1 MPLGSRVDTES
12 RKASH
17 GVTKAGLRLKESGK
31 MVRLIKEERTCM
43 EQEASANTC
52 S

>member
-1 MPLGSRVDTES
+1 MES
-12 RKASH
+12 RKASR

-31 MVRLIKEERTCM
+31 MVRLIKEERTCV
-43 EQEASANTC
+43 EQESFADTC